1 MSFILDALRKAE
13 RDRNLGQAPRI
24 EDVALAQERAPVDD
38 GPGSRPWLRVA
49 GLLLLVLVAALLV
62 ILLLRKP
69 PQPAVVAPA
78 PAGVV
83 NATVRGPAHVETAMP
98 APATAEPEDSGP
110 PALDEDAD
118 ISSLDDLTQTPG
130 NKARAEPSEETNL
143 IREHDFI
150 ARPATAEASSDMDPI
165 VVPQPLPSSS
175 ASSRAAL
182 TNTPTPTTLS
192 ALADLAAGAGAM
204 PLSEMPPAY
213 RADFPALSVE
223 VHVWDSLPAKRF
235 VLVNGKRYSE
245 GDTLAQGPRLAEIA
259 QEGLV
264 LEYRGS
270 RVLYSL
276 Q

>member
-13 RDRNLGQAPRI
+13 RDRNLGQAPRM
-24 EDVALAQERAPVDD
+24 EDVALAQERGTPDD
-38 GPGSRPWLRVA
+38 AGQSRRWLRIA
-49 GLLLLVLVAALLV
+49 GLLLLMLIAALLV

-69 PQPAVVAPA
+69 SQPAVIAAA

-83 NATVRGPAHVETAMP
+83 NATLRGPAHIEAPILAPTA
-98 APATAEPEDSGP
+98 AEPEDSAP
-110 PALDEDAD
+110 PALDEDAN
-118 ISSLDDLTQTPG
+118 ISSLDDLTQTP
-130 NKARAEPSEETNL
+130 KASVEPPQEANVV
-143 IREHDFI
+143 RERDFI
-150 ARPATAEASSDMDPI
+150 ARPATADANSDMDNI
-165 VVPQPLPSSS
+165 VVPQPITPRSTNSTPSQSTL
-175 ASSRAAL
+175 AAL
-182 TNTPTPTTLS
+182 TAAATS
-192 ALADLAAGAGAM
+192 ANAT
-204 PLSEMPPAY
+204 PLSDMPPAY
-213 RADFPALSVE
+213 RSDFPALSVE
-223 VHVWDSLPAKRF
+223 VHVWDSQPTKRF

>member
-24 EDVALAQERAPVDD
+24 EDVALAQERPALDD
-38 GPGSRPWLRVA
+38 GRGSRRWLRVA
-49 GLLLLVLVAALLV
+49 GLLLLVLIAALLV

-69 PQPAVVAPA
+69 PQPAVVAAA

-83 NATVRGPAHVETAMP
+83 NATVRGPAHVASAVP
-98 APATAEPEDSGP
+98 APTAAEPEDSGP

-118 ISSLDDLTQTPG
+118 ISSLDDLSQTPA
-130 NKARAEPSEETNL
+130 NKARAEPSEEANV

-150 ARPATAEASSDMDPI
+150 ARPATADASSDMDPI
-165 VVPQPLPSSS
+165 VVPQPVPSSP
-175 ASSRAAL
+175 SRAAL
-182 TNTPTPTTLS
+182 NSTPTPTTLS
-192 ALADLAAGAGAM
+192 ALADSATGASAT

>member
-24 EDVALAQERAPVDD
+24 EDVALAQERPSPDN
-38 GPGSRPWLRVA
+38 GGGTRRWLRIV
-49 GLLLLVLVAALLV
+49 GLMLLVLVAALLA

-69 PQPAVVAPA
+69 VQPAVTVATV

-83 NATVRGPAHVETAMP
+83 NATVRGPAHVETAIQPP
-98 APATAEPEDSGP
+98 AAAEAEDTDP

-118 ISSLDDLTQTPG
+118 ISSLDDLSQTP
-130 NKARAEPSEETNL
+130 KANSEPAQETNV

-150 ARPATAEASSDMDPI
+150 ARPATAESSSDMDPV
-165 VVPQPLPSSS
+165 VVPRPVPSMPS
-175 ASSRAAL
+175 APPRAAI
-182 TNTPTPTTLS
+182 NDTPTTNTLS
-192 ALADLAAGAGAM
+192 ALADAASNAGAT

-213 RADFPALSVE
+213 RADFPQLSVE
-223 VHVWDSLPAKRF
+223 VHVWDSQPAKRF

-245 GDTLAQGPRLAEIA
+245 GDTLQQGPRLAEIA